1 MSGLFRVSHTINLV
15 PDVAIVIPNWNGQ
28 NLLAEYFSSV
38 VHAAEQFHRRSI
50 FEVEVIVVD
59 DSSTDGS
66 REWLHDNYRDHK
78 MVKILE
84 NEKNLGFLR
93 TVNKG
98 FEASASD
105 LVFLLNND
113 VQVEHDCIEP
123 LTNHFDDPSVFAV
136 CCRAGRINSER
147 LDGGGKIGRFERGFW
162 RVFLNY
168 ETAPGETDTE
178 LISFYGS
185 GGYTMYNREKWM
197 ELGGFQDCLAPIYWE
212 DVEIC
217 YRAWKRGWK
226 VLFEPRSQVRHMGS
240 ATMGKKPMRAEMA
253 IVTERNRLLMTWIN
267 LHDRTMLVRHF
278 AWLTL
283 KLIGSALSFKWNYL
297 RSFSRALGS
306 LSKVRAARSIEKKQ
320 ISVTDAAL
328 ERKFVEI
335 VNQQGIHVLATEAD
349 EAAFGKMRDAM
360 AARRRVG

>member
-1 MSGLFRVSHTINLV
+1 MNGLFRVSHTIDLV
-15 PDVAIVIPNWNGQ
+15 PDVSIVIPNWNGQ
-28 NLLAEYFSSV
+28 NLLSEYFSSV

-162 RVFLNY
+162 RAGGMLPTL
-168 ETAPGETDTE
+168 EAPMLLLPLTD
-178 LISFYGS
+178 G
-185 GGYTMYNREKWM
+185 
-197 ELGGFQDCLAPIYWE
+197 P
-212 DVEIC
+212 V
-217 YRAWKRGWK
+217 
-226 VLFEPRSQVRHMGS
+226 PRSGRPTSQR
-240 ATMGKKPMRAEMA
+240 K
-253 IVTERNRLLMTWIN
+253 I
-267 LHDRTMLVRHF
+267 
-278 AWLTL
+278 
-283 KLIGSALSFKWNYL
+283 LSL
-297 RSFSRALGS
+297 RSS
-306 LSKVRAARSIEKKQ
+306 LCFM
-320 ISVTDAAL
+320 D
-328 ERKFVEI
+328 
-335 VNQQGIHVLATEAD
+335 QG
-349 EAAFGKMRDAM
+349 
-360 AARRRVG
+360 